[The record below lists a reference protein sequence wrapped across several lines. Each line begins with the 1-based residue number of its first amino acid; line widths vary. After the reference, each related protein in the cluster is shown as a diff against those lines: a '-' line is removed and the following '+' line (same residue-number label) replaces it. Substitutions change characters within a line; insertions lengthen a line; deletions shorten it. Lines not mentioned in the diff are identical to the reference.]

1 MGEEGY
7 PLEAIILV
15 KTKLGEL
22 WNVANEAK
30 KIEDVE
36 FAKAV
41 AGRFDV
47 IVHAKTNRLSW
58 IIARLHSIKG
68 VESTETQIALE
79 ARFEC

>member
-7 PLEAIILV
+7 PLEAVILV
-15 KTKLGEL
+15 KAKLGEL
-22 WNVANEAK
+22 FNVADEAR

-36 FAKAV
+36 FAKPV

-47 IVHAKTNRLSW
+47 VVYAKTNRLSW

-79 ARFEC
+79 ARF